1 MMLLR
6 RSDALQAEEISN
18 QQLDEVHKEGAAALM
33 KAFLAQY
40 RPQHG
45 R

>member
-1 MMLLR
+1 MMLL
-6 RSDALQAEEISN
+6 RSDALQADEISR
-18 QQLDEVHKEGAAALM
+18 QQLDEVHMEGAAALM